1 MACGWGL
8 AIVSTQGANLGVA
21 QIGIEFICGLGINP
35 VRFVEEVSQLG
46 CRHVGL
52 ALEPIV
58 TCNGI
63 DAGWSLRSDPKLR
76 REVAGALR
84 DRGVSI
90 SLGEG
95 FVAMP
100 HSELSPQF
108 NGDMALLAELG
119 APCVNLVSVDADAS
133 RAFDHCGRF
142 AELAAS
148 HGMRATVEFVPG
160 LPVIKDLRTAV
171 AAVRH
176 VARPDFGIV
185 IDAMHL
191 FRSGGSAAD
200 VAQLDAAEIG
210 YVQLCDVPETS
221 SFSSYADE
229 ARFERL
235 PPGKG
240 ELPLKELLQILP
252 PDMSL
257 GLEIPMRSE
266 AERGVSIVERLGPAV
281 DAARRLLEE
290 RSFGCGSI

>member
-1 MACGWGL
+1 M
-8 AIVSTQGANLGVA
+8 STQAAHLGLTP
-21 QIGIEFICGLGINP
+21 IGIEFICGFGINP
-35 VRFVEEVSQLG
+35 IRFVEEVAQLG
-46 CRHVGL
+46 CEHLGL

-76 REVAGALR
+76 REVAAALR

-100 HSELSPQF
+100 NRELSPQF
-108 NGDMALLAELG
+108 DDDMALLAELG
-119 APCVNLVSVDADAS
+119 APCVNLVSVDADAP
-133 RAFDHCGRF
+133 RAFDNCGRF
-142 AELAAS
+142 TDLAAS
-148 HGMRATVEFVPG
+148 HGMRATIEFLPG
-160 LPVIKDLRTAV
+160 LPVIKDLKTAV

-176 VARPDFGIV
+176 VARPDFGIL

-200 VAQLDAAEIG
+200 VAQLEVTEIG
-210 YVQLCDVPETS
+210 YVQLCDVPEIS

-240 ELPLKELLQILP
+240 ELPLRELLQVLP
-252 PDMSL
+252 LDTSF
-257 GLEIPMRSE
+257 GLELPLRSA
-266 AERGVSIVERLGPAV
+266 AERGVGIVDRLSPAV
-281 DAARRLLEE
+281 SAARRLLQE
-290 RSFGCGSI
+290 RSFGWASI

>member
-1 MACGWGL
+1 M
-8 AIVSTQGANLGVA
+8 TTETANPGIA

-35 VRFVEEVSQLG
+35 VRFVEDVSQLG
-46 CRHVGL
+46 CEHLGL

-63 DAGWSLRSDPKLR
+63 DARWSLRSDPKLR
-76 REVAGALR
+76 REVAAALN

-95 FVAMP
+95 FVAKP
-100 HSELSPQF
+100 HPELSPLF
-108 NGDMALLAELG
+108 NDDMALLAELG
-119 APCVNLVSVDADAS
+119 APCVNLVSADADAS

-148 HGMRATVEFVPG
+148 HGMRATVEFLPG
-160 LPVIKDLRTAV
+160 LPVMKDLKTAV

-200 VAQLDAAEIG
+200 VAQLNATEIG

-240 ELPLKELLQILP
+240 ELPLRQLLQILP
-252 PDMSL
+252 LDMSF
-257 GLEIPMRSE
+257 GLELPLRFA
-266 AERGVSIVERLGPAV
+266 AESGVGIVERLGPAV
-281 DAARRLLEE
+281 AAARRLLKE
-290 RSFGCGSI
+290 RLSGFESH